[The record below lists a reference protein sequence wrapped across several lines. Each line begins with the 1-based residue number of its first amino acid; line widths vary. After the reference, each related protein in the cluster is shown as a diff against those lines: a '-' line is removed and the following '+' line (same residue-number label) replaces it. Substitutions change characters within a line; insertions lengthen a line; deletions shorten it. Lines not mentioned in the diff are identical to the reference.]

1 MQRTG
6 NSQHNSDVN
15 GKDKSLLLYDKTKDN
30 KKLVIEIQTEKIG
43 YIINLKKFILM
54 NNYTIKNGLNLLLYN
69 LLTGGDTTED
79 EDIGLKDKDLF
90 MGLEIIR
97 KINENKNKHIIL
109 KLFDFF
115 PMSSFGEDY
124 FSIQKPNLLQF
135 LNDIAI
141 DDMIYKN
148 KIIIIPLTVCD
159 HFSLLLIYNKNVFI
173 LDFGL
178 VHIIDNK
185 TLLLKQ
191 KSDEYENSI
200 TNFINNKNYNYDQSE
215 IIWKI
220 IDNYNDNDIDN
231 MKEKL
236 KNIIKNEEDQIL
248 FFDLINA
255 YIPAYAKLKNAKI
268 LRDNPRIDLDIF
280 KNKNLEENIKVLNL
294 FGIQGSQGCGYF
306 CLAAFKYITS
316 KEFSFED
323 IMNLFNDTTF
333 QINVLKTLCDDLFND
348 ERKIFTIN
356 EKVPKNEY
364 NIYHKN
370 NNQIGIRKSIKE
382 LRFKNIDNIY
392 LSIKSEYLFD
402 FLAIH
407 IMLIE
412 KGYEIE

>member
-148 KIIIIPLTVCD
+148 KIIIIP
-159 HFSLLLIYNKNVFI
+159 F
-173 LDFGL
+173 
-178 VHIIDNK
+178 
-185 TLLLKQ
+185 
-191 KSDEYENSI
+191 NSI
-200 TNFINNKNYNYDQSE
+200 TNFINNKNYNYYQSE
-215 IIWKI
+215 IWKI

-255 YIPAYAKLKNAKI
+255 YIPVYAELKNAKI
-268 LRDNPRIDLDIF
+268 LRDNPRIALDIF

-382 LRFKNIDNIY
+382 LRFKNIDIIY

>member
-1 MQRTG
+1 ME
-6 NSQHNSDVN
+6 
-15 GKDKSLLLYDKTKDN
+15 
-30 KKLVIEIQTEKIG
+30 IE
-43 YIINLKKFILM
+43 
-54 NNYTIKNGLNLLLYN
+54 
-69 LLTGGDTTED
+69 
-79 EDIGLKDKDLF
+79 
-90 MGLEIIR
+90 EI
-97 KINENKNKHIIL
+97 
-109 KLFDFF
+109 
-115 PMSSFGEDY
+115 
-124 FSIQKPNLLQF
+124 
-135 LNDIAI
+135 
-141 DDMIYKN
+141 IYKN
-148 KIIIIPLTVCD
+148 KIIFIPLTVSE
-159 HFSLLLIYNKNVFI
+159 HFSLLLIYNKNVYI

-178 VHIIDNK
+178 LHIIYNK
-185 TLLLKQ
+185 ILSLKQ
-191 KSDEYENSI
+191 KQDGYDKAI
-200 TNFINNKNYNYDQSE
+200 KNFINNKNYNYDQSE

-255 YIPAYAKLKNAKI
+255 YIPVYAELKNAKI
-268 LRDNPRIDLDIF
+268 LRDNPRIALDIF

-294 FGIQGSQGCGYF
+294 FGIKGSQGCGYF

-382 LRFKNIDNIY
+382 LRFKNIDNSY

-402 FLAIH
+402 FLAID